1 MPSTLSAQEPGPAV
15 LQFVEHGAY
24 PEAEGIASA
33 ELPAA
38 ALPTLLNSLGEARE
52 NVKSEIRSLSREVAP
67 DVDGWIAQA
76 KQLQADIARSTAIAQ
91 EIVRQADVGKNLQ
104 AHVDDA
110 SSKADLLENELAFNE
125 TLSTTLAHVQ
135 DIYALLE
142 GAQDAAVGRTLQAVE
157 KLEAADIA
165 IAHLGEFENTR
176 AVGLLRN
183 HASELKAAIIED
195 ANESWNALVYVN
207 PSARHI
213 TIKDEL
219 PREPPISINTVID
232 ALTRL
237 DALKPAIARFY
248 KVFNDIV
255 LNPYLLMSR
264 DLTVAKISIDGD
276 GIEVSGVTTDVS
288 IPTLLTGLSDVLE
301 YLGTRL
307 PPAISIP
314 LSEILMPSINS
325 RLLSGWLEPA
335 IPLSLEGM
343 QSFEQVLGHVLNLAD
358 NVEDLG
364 WSGKSELVSWVERTP
379 RTWLAKRREAALAAT
394 RRQILNGLS
403 ERRVVER
410 VETQTV
416 QRGEVVVTGD
426 QGNEDWNAAW
436 DNGGGPA
443 NSSTKRPQQAED
455 DQEASAW
462 GLDDGEGQVAGQNS
476 NKPDE
481 AGDAGDD
488 AWGWD
493 DADEGKQSTAASPT
507 TNRNQRPNVNGDKDH
522 TDTLER
528 ELTLKETYTVT
539 AVPDGIM
546 EIVQQVISDAE
557 ALGGSSFSQ
566 SPAAPAT
573 NGLYTLPT
581 LVLAMYRAT
590 ASTYYSKCDAGNM
603 LTYNDSGRL
612 SDQLRDFVQQQ
623 ARKDQSSDSSSD
635 VKLSN
640 RLKLDADMKSLD
652 AFGKRAYTKEME
664 AQRTILQD
672 LLDGAQGFSNCTI
685 HPFAA
690 ECENAVAMTVDR
702 IREVQRQ
709 WRDVLSQSAL
719 LQALGSLLLTA
730 TSKIMIDI
738 EDMSD
743 ISEEESKQ
751 LKHFCEAMNKLS
763 DLFMQAGPEGQPRD
777 MTGVYCPNWF
787 KFQYL
792 AEILD
797 SSLADI
803 KYLWTEGELKLEFEA
818 EELIDLIEALFAES
832 EYRRRAIGDI
842 RRSSIV
848 R

>member
-1 MPSTLSAQEPGPAV
+1 
-15 LQFVEHGAY
+15 
-24 PEAEGIASA
+24 
-33 ELPAA
+33 
-38 ALPTLLNSLGEARE
+38 
-52 NVKSEIRSLSREVAP
+52 
-67 DVDGWIAQA
+67 
-76 KQLQADIARSTAIAQ
+76 
-91 EIVRQADVGKNLQ
+91 
-104 AHVDDA
+104 
-110 SSKADLLENELAFNE
+110 
-125 TLSTTLAHVQ
+125 
-135 DIYALLE
+135 
-142 GAQDAAVGRTLQAVE
+142 
-157 KLEAADIA
+157 
-165 IAHLGEFENTR
+165 
-176 AVGLLRN
+176 
-183 HASELKAAIIED
+183 
-195 ANESWNALVYVN
+195 
-207 PSARHI
+207 
-213 TIKDEL
+213 
-219 PREPPISINTVID
+219 
-232 ALTRL
+232 
-237 DALKPAIARFY
+237 
-248 KVFNDIV
+248 
-255 LNPYLLMSR
+255 MSR

-557 ALGGSSFSQ
+557 ALGGS
-566 SPAAPAT
+566 
-573 NGLYTLPT
+573 
-581 LVLAMYRAT
+581 
-590 ASTYYSKCDAGNM
+590 
-603 LTYNDSGRL
+603 
-612 SDQLRDFVQQQ
+612 
-623 ARKDQSSDSSSD
+623 
-635 VKLSN
+635 
-640 RLKLDADMKSLD
+640 
-652 AFGKRAYTKEME
+652 
-664 AQRTILQD
+664 
-672 LLDGAQGFSNCTI
+672 
-685 HPFAA
+685 
-690 ECENAVAMTVDR
+690 
-702 IREVQRQ
+702 
-709 WRDVLSQSAL
+709 
-719 LQALGSLLLTA
+719 
-730 TSKIMIDI
+730 
-738 EDMSD
+738 
-743 ISEEESKQ
+743 
-751 LKHFCEAMNKLS
+751 
-763 DLFMQAGPEGQPRD
+763 
-777 MTGVYCPNWF
+777 
-787 KFQYL
+787 
-792 AEILD
+792 
-797 SSLADI
+797 
-803 KYLWTEGELKLEFEA
+803 
-818 EELIDLIEALFAES
+818 
-832 EYRRRAIGDI
+832 
-842 RRSSIV
+842 
-848 R
+848 

>member
-1 MPSTLSAQEPGPAV
+1 
-15 LQFVEHGAY
+15 
-24 PEAEGIASA
+24 
-33 ELPAA
+33 
-38 ALPTLLNSLGEARE
+38 
-52 NVKSEIRSLSREVAP
+52 
-67 DVDGWIAQA
+67 
-76 KQLQADIARSTAIAQ
+76 
-91 EIVRQADVGKNLQ
+91 
-104 AHVDDA
+104 
-110 SSKADLLENELAFNE
+110 
-125 TLSTTLAHVQ
+125 
-135 DIYALLE
+135 
-142 GAQDAAVGRTLQAVE
+142 
-157 KLEAADIA
+157 
-165 IAHLGEFENTR
+165 
-176 AVGLLRN
+176 
-183 HASELKAAIIED
+183 
-195 ANESWNALVYVN
+195 
-207 PSARHI
+207 
-213 TIKDEL
+213 
-219 PREPPISINTVID
+219 
-232 ALTRL
+232 
-237 DALKPAIARFY
+237 
-248 KVFNDIV
+248 
-255 LNPYLLMSR
+255 MSR

-557 ALGGSSFSQ
+557 ALGGSRACEGCFM
-566 SPAAPAT
+566 PLAA
-573 NGLYTLPT
+573 
-581 LVLAMYRAT
+581 
-590 ASTYYSKCDAGNM
+590 
-603 LTYNDSGRL
+603 
-612 SDQLRDFVQQQ
+612 
-623 ARKDQSSDSSSD
+623 
-635 VKLSN
+635 
-640 RLKLDADMKSLD
+640 SL
-652 AFGKRAYTKEME
+652 
-664 AQRTILQD
+664 
-672 LLDGAQGFSNCTI
+672 
-685 HPFAA
+685 
-690 ECENAVAMTVDR
+690 
-702 IREVQRQ
+702 
-709 WRDVLSQSAL
+709 
-719 LQALGSLLLTA
+719 
-730 TSKIMIDI
+730 
-738 EDMSD
+738 
-743 ISEEESKQ
+743 
-751 LKHFCEAMNKLS
+751 
-763 DLFMQAGPEGQPRD
+763 
-777 MTGVYCPNWF
+777 
-787 KFQYL
+787 
-792 AEILD
+792 
-797 SSLADI
+797 
-803 KYLWTEGELKLEFEA
+803 
-818 EELIDLIEALFAES
+818 
-832 EYRRRAIGDI
+832 
-842 RRSSIV
+842 RRSGETDKLK
-848 R
+848 